1 MLDSSVSP
9 SRTGI
14 STTVF
19 PENVTLVLNQ
29 QGITDESPKP
39 QRQLMILFERCNN
52 SKYDNCASIE
62 K

>member
-1 MLDSSVSP
+1 MLDSSISP
-9 SRTGI
+9 SRKGI

-29 QGITDESPKP
+29 QGISDESPKP
-39 QRQLMILFERCNN
+39 QRQLMILFERCDS
-52 SKYDNCASIE
+52 SKFDNCASTE